1 MIGRKPMEEVAMR
14 KLIQFVRQV
23 MEGILS
29 QVVLVLLVNGMIMI
43 V

>member
-1 MIGRKPMEEVAMR
+1 MEEVV
-14 KLIQFVRQV
+14 LIVLHPFNRQV

-43 V
+43 I